1 MSENVINQLSRNQEQ
16 EKLFFIIYQ
25 SLFYIRMN
33 KEFDLVSIIEE
44 TMDADFSDVSI
55 FVKETAVKVLSH
67 YDEIRRD
74 IEPNCI
80 KWEYD
85 RINLVLI
92 SILMLGIGE
101 YRYVGGVDKAI
112 IVDVCVKLAKKYAD
126 EKDYRFINAVLDK
139 IL

>member
-67 YDEIRRD
+67 
-74 IEPNCI
+74 
-80 KWEYD
+80 
-85 RINLVLI
+85 
-92 SILMLGIGE
+92 
-101 YRYVGGVDKAI
+101 
-112 IVDVCVKLAKKYAD
+112 
-126 EKDYRFINAVLDK
+126 
-139 IL
+139 